1 MKYKYNLF
9 ANCLDCFKIIQI
21 RIQSWSFLT
30 IEATDVQFLKNKLS
44 YSFLVWAENSKILM
58 SWWDCG
64 VWAGLTINIS
74 CLPRAVLCLPLR
86 HQLHSCINYPKR
98 FLMSIQCETPE
109 LCHGGLYVP
118 TLQSLSS
125 QYVSLGKYLLC
136 LWIIHFDISRVLWP
150 VHHSPSNI
158 RQSIQ
163 QIILYCVQ

>member
-1 MKYKYNLF
+1 MVRLQVGPQVTQDHTRHRAPSSCQVTCNVCQCQCLRNTEIDVSMKLP
-9 ANCLDCFKIIQI
+9 A
-21 RIQSWSFLT
+21 R
-30 IEATDVQFLKNKLS
+30 
-44 YSFLVWAENSKILM
+44 
-58 SWWDCG
+58 
-64 VWAGLTINIS
+64 LTINIS
-74 CLPRAVLCLPLR
+74 CLTPPCCAYLS
-86 HQLHSCINYPKR
+86 HYNLHSCINYPKR

-109 LCHGGLYVP
+109 LCHAGLYVP

-136 LWIIHFDISRVLWP
+136 LSIIHFDISRVLWP